1 MKKLALIGLMSTL
14 FVTMIFAQGD
24 PKKAFKRAKSNL
36 GTYKLDQKKYDKLL
50 EAKKLIDFASGDA
63 NYGQKAKT
71 WNLKGDIYNALSSS
85 VQIQKIT
92 NPSFK
97 DPYPDAGFTA
107 YESFLNGLKF
117 AEKKY
122 QKSDALKGLSD
133 AIAAVS
139 NAGIQAYGAQDFA
152 KAYKAFNIGLEIHKL
167 LKDNGKKSPFDDKAQ
182 LHNQLYITGLAALSS
197 KNYTEA
203 DKLFSQLKE
212 ANYDKP
218 EIFDGL
224 YKVKLAEGDTTAARA
239 ILDEGIKKFPGNKA
253 LMYSQINDYLASGK
267 IAELVDKLKVA
278 IQGDEKNASLHAT
291 LGNVYDQLSQNAY
304 SAGNKAE
311 AATQF
316 DLAKASY
323 AKALELDPKNF
334 TSVYSLGTLY
344 YNKAANMSAEL
355 KALESD
361 MSKAGMAK
369 YDAVKKTM
377 NDIFAQALP
386 YFLQSEKLNGKDAN
400 TIIALKEIYAR
411 KNDTAK
417 ATEYSEKLKQLVP
430 ADK

>member
-50 EAKKLIDFASGDA
+50 EAKKLIDFASKDA

-92 NPSFK
+92 NPAFE
-97 DPYPDAGFTA
+97 DPYPNAGLTA
-107 YESFLNGLKF
+107 YEAFKNGLKF

-122 QKSDALKGLSD
+122 QKSDALKGMTE
-133 AIAAVS
+133 AIGAVS
-139 NAGIQAYGAQDFA
+139 NAGIQAYGAKDFA
-152 KAYKAFNIGLEIHKL
+152 TAYKAFNTGLEIHKL

-182 LHNQLYITGLAALSS
+182 LNNQLYITGLAALSS
-197 KNYTEA
+197 KKYPEA
-203 DKLFSQLKE
+203 DKLFTQLKE
-212 ANYDKP
+212 SNYDKP
-218 EIFDGL
+218 EIYDGL
-224 YKVKLAEGDTTAARA
+224 YKVKLAQKDTTAARA
-239 ILDEGIKKFPGNKA
+239 VLDEGIKKFPENKA
-253 LMYSQINDYLASGK
+253 LMYSQINDYLATGK
-267 IAELVDKLKVA
+267 IAELVDKLQAA
-278 IQGDEKNASLHAT
+278 IKGDPNNASLHAT

-304 SAGNKAE
+304 SAGNKADAE
-311 AATQF
+311 TQF
-316 DLAKASY
+316 GLAKASY

-344 YNKAANMSAEL
+344 YNKAANMSGEL
-355 KALESD
+355 KALENV
-361 MSKAGMAK
+361 MSKAGMK
-369 YDAVKKTM
+369 KFDDVKKTM

-386 YFLQSEKLNGKDAN
+386 YFLQAEQLNDKDAN

-417 ATEYSEKLKQLVP
+417 ATEYSNKLKQLT
-430 ADK
+430 AEK